1 MTIRLLDLE
10 QPLEPVE
17 FPNGR
22 TFQVRPLDAGG
33 YELMQQVE
41 KSQDY
46 TQALTL
52 LRRLV
57 PDATDAD
64 LATLSARMVTGIILH
79 ARHQL
84 DAVLDSLKKNG
95 SVAPPKPATPAPPST
110 ARSKRRTRSA
120 TSSRESPAP
129 SA

>member
-10 QPLEPVE
+10 QPLEDVE

-22 TFQVRPLDAGG
+22 KLQVLPLDAAG
-33 YELMQQVE
+33 YELMQE
-41 KSQDY
+41 MSKSGDY
-46 TQALTL
+46 TKSLEL
-52 LRRLV
+52 IKRLV
-57 PDATDAD
+57 PDATSAD
-64 LATLSARMVTGIILH
+64 LATLSPRMCLGIVLH

-84 DAVLDSLKKNG
+84 DTVLENLKKNG
-95 SVAPPKPATPAPPST
+95 TPFPLVPTPAVPST
-110 ARSKRRTRSA
+110 ARSKPKTRSA